1 MEDRAGGD
9 RFLVVAAGAFV
20 NARTLLQLPCLTAA
34 APRTDVAARP
44 PQAGQVFE
52 ALFLGAEARHEF
64 EEPVHPILRHHPTGM
79 LPQRE
84 QLCKN
89 IRRTCFSW
97 IGRRR
102 YHRTIGERTGR
113 TRAAAPS
120 CGRSCRDLTVLF
132 ARRRSVAR
140 AFRWDRP
147 RL

>member
-44 PQAGQVFE
+44 SQAGQVFE

-97 IGRRR
+97 IGRSAGSLSNCSM
-102 YHRTIGERTGR
+102 IPA
-113 TRAAAPS
+113 TRSIAVTLNAHS
-120 CGRSCRDLTVLF
+120 LTAYPFIYGDAHIRFVCSE
-132 ARRRSVAR
+132 A
-140 AFRWDRP
+140 
-147 RL
+147 

>member
-20 NARTLLQLPCLTAA
+20 NARTLLQVPCLTAA

-97 IGRRR
+97 IGRPYRGMESLCAWYVVYR
-102 YHRTIGERTGR
+102 FLPN
-113 TRAAAPS
+113 RA
-120 CGRSCRDLTVLF
+120 D
-132 ARRRSVAR
+132 
-140 AFRWDRP
+140 RWDRV
-147 RL
+147 RTVR